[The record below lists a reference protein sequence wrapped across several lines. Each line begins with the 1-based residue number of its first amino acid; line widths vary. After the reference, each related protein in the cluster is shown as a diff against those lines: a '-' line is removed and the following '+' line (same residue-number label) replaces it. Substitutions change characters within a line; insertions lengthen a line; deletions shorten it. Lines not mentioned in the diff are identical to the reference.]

1 MLLMELLETYPE
13 ASLLK
18 EKFPKL
24 YDYAYFVK
32 VLDWQEEYAVADKNP
47 EVIDEIEFWQMLLES
62 GLISK
67 EEYEKKL
74 SSLPR
79 YASRTEGI
87 AFRDTN
93 EVSFRK
99 KRPPFHVIVHEL
111 GHCYFKEPDPTWNST
126 YGGGEWLL
134 WIVLR
139 HNLKGFT
146 EEHIKNYMQLL
157 KLNFENPQRL
167 YEILTE
173 KSLEVAKKFGIDN
186 VKTLE
191 ELCMYCGWIPPQG
204 DKTLFN
210 QSFLVNVLSSI
221 EYRDFLLLWLEIL
234 RSLTTSGF
242 PSLT

>member
-1 MLLMELLETYPE
+1 MLLIELLDSYEE
-13 ASLLK
+13 ASILR
-18 EKFPKL
+18 EKFPGL
-24 YDYAYFVK
+24 YGHSHFVR
-32 VLDWQEEYAVADKNP
+32 VLEWRDEYAVADKNP

-67 EEYEKKL
+67 EEYEKKM

-99 KRPPFHVIVHEL
+99 KRPPFYVVVHEL
-111 GHCYFKEPDPTWNST
+111 GHCYFKEPDPTWSSV

-139 HNLKGFT
+139 HDLKGFT
-146 EEHIKNYMQLL
+146 EESIKNYMSLI
-157 KLNFENPQRL
+157 KLNFEDPQRL

-173 KSLEVAKKFGIDN
+173 KSLSIAERFNID
-186 VKTLE
+186 
-191 ELCMYCGWIPPQG
+191 
-204 DKTLFN
+204 
-210 QSFLVNVLSSI
+210 VN
-221 EYRDFLLLWLEIL
+221 
-234 RSLTTSGF
+234 SLM
-242 PSLT
+242 